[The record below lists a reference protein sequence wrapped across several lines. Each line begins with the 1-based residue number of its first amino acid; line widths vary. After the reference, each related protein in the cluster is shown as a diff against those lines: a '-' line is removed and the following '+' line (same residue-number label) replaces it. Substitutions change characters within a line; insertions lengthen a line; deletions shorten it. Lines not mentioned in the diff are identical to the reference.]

1 MNTSI
6 GTQGTDPIGTET
18 LDHISQAE
26 SFNKWMYSVI
36 SPSLKG
42 KILEIGSGIG
52 NISKFLLEGNND
64 VTLSDINTEYCK
76 YLSEHF
82 KDSRSL
88 ISVEHIDLADTD
100 FEKNYPDLQNSFDT
114 VFALNVI
121 EHIEND
127 ELSIQ
132 NCRKLLKAGGNLV
145 ILVPSYQ
152 WLYCRFDKE
161 LGHFRRYNRKSLLML
176 IESNGFNVI
185 DLFNF
190 NATGVPGWLL
200 FGKLLKRKQIKQG
213 QMKLYN
219 SLVPVFILIDKLL
232 FRKFG
237 LSLIIIA
244 RK

>member
-1 MNTSI
+1 MNNSI
-6 GTQGTDPIGTET
+6 GAGSSDLIGTET
-18 LDHISQAE
+18 LNHISEAGA
-26 SFNKWMYSVI
+26 FNKWMYSVI

-52 NISKFLLEGNND
+52 NISDFLLND
-64 VTLSDINTEYCK
+64 KDPVTLSDLRSEYCE
-76 YLSEHF
+76 YLSKHF
-82 KDSRSL
+82 MNRQSL
-88 ISVEHIDLADTD
+88 ASVEQIDLADSD
-100 FEKNYPDLQNSFDT
+100 FENKYSSILNSFDT

-127 ELSIQ
+127 SLAIQ
-132 NCRKLLKAGGNLV
+132 NCRKLLKEGGNLL

-176 IESNGFNVI
+176 LKSNGFNVL

-190 NATGVPGWLL
+190 NAAGVFGWLL
-200 FGKLLKRKQIKQG
+200 FGKLLNHKQIG
-213 QMKLYN
+213 QNQMQLYN
-219 SLVPVFILIDKLL
+219 NLVFLFILTDKLL
-232 FRKFG
+232 FRRTG
-237 LSLIIIA
+237 LSIIIIG